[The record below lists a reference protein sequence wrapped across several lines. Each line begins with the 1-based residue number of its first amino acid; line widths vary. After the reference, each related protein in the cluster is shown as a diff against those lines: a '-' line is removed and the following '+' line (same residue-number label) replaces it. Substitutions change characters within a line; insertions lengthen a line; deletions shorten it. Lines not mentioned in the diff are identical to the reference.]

1 MEHQE
6 YQELLALYALDALD
20 APEARALETHLSACA
35 ACGADLDGL
44 RDAAALLA
52 HASTPAEP
60 AASVRERILTAAR
73 KESQISPPVAGLS
86 TNVVPFKSRAT
97 VNLWPNVLRLAAALA
112 FVALLIG
119 VIVFWRRDVRSR
131 RELAQLSHQINTQQ
145 RELNRD
151 RDVLA
156 RQREALA
163 LLNSPGVKKMEL
175 AGTQTAK
182 NARATFVFDK
192 ETGRSVLM
200 TEGLPAPPADM
211 AYEVWFIPKGHSP
224 MPGKMFTVD
233 AAGHAMISDNVPMEA
248 RDNAV
253 IAITLEP
260 KRGSAAPTGAI
271 YLSSSAS

>member
-20 APEARALETHLSACA
+20 ASEARALEAHLNTCA
-35 ACGADLDGL
+35 ACSAELAGV
-44 RDAAALLA
+44 REAAALLA

-60 AASVRERILTAAR
+60 RAEVRERILKDAR
-73 KESQISPPVAGLS
+73 NESPGPQPVAR
-86 TNVVPFKSRAT
+86 TFAKMVPLRPSAVAT
-97 VNLWPNVLRLAAALA
+97 RWPNVLRLAAALA

-131 RELAQLSHQINTQQ
+131 REMAQLSRQINTQQ
-145 RELNRD
+145 RELLRD
-151 RDVLA
+151 REVLA

-163 LLNSPGVKKMEL
+163 LLSSPGMNKMEL

-182 NARATFVFDK
+182 NARATFVFDR
-192 ETGRSVLM
+192 ETGRSVLL

-224 MPGKMFTVD
+224 MPGKMFSVD
-233 AAGHAMISDNVPMEA
+233 AAGHAMISDHVPTEA
-248 RDNAV
+248 RENTV

-260 KRGSAAPTGAI
+260 KRGSAVPTGAT
-271 YLSSSAS
+271 YLSSSSS

>member
-20 APEARALETHLSACA
+20 ASEARALEAHLNTCA
-35 ACGADLDGL
+35 ACSAELAGV
-44 RDAAALLA
+44 REAAALLA

-60 AASVRERILTAAR
+60 RAEVRERILKDAR
-73 KESQISPPVAGLS
+73 NESPGPQPVAR
-86 TNVVPFKSRAT
+86 TFAKMVPLRPSAVAT
-97 VNLWPNVLRLAAALA
+97 RWPNVLRLAAALA

-131 RELAQLSHQINTQQ
+131 REMAQLSRQINTQQ
-145 RELNRD
+145 RELLRD
-151 RDVLA
+151 REVLA

-163 LLNSPGVKKMEL
+163 LLSSPGMNKMEL

-182 NARATFVFDK
+182 NARATFVFDR
-192 ETGRSVLM
+192 ETGRSVLL

-233 AAGHAMISDNVPMEA
+233 AAGHAMISDHVPTEA
-248 RDNAV
+248 RENTV

-260 KRGSAAPTGAI
+260 KRGSAVPTGAI
-271 YLSSSAS
+271 YLSSSSS

>member
-6 YQELLALYALDALD
+6 YQELLALFALDALD

-60 AASVRERILTAAR
+60 GASVRERILTAAR
-73 KESQISPPVAGLS
+73 KESQISHPVAGLS
-86 TNVVPFKSRAT
+86 TNVMPFKSRAT

-119 VIVFWRRDVRSR
+119 LIVFWRRDVRSR

-163 LLNSPGVKKMEL
+163 LLNSPGMKKMEL

-192 ETGRSVLM
+192 ETGRSMLM

>member
-20 APEARALETHLSACA
+20 ASEARALEAHLNTCA
-35 ACGADLDGL
+35 ACSAELAGV
-44 RDAAALLA
+44 REAAALLA

-60 AASVRERILTAAR
+60 RAEVRERILKDAR
-73 KESQISPPVAGLS
+73 NESPGPQPVAR
-86 TNVVPFKSRAT
+86 TFAKMVPLRPSAVAT
-97 VNLWPNVLRLAAALA
+97 RWPNVLRLAAALA

-131 RELAQLSHQINTQQ
+131 REMAQLSRQINTQQ
-145 RELNRD
+145 RELLRD
-151 RDVLA
+151 REVLA
-156 RQREALA
+156 RQHEALA
-163 LLNSPGVKKMEL
+163 LLSSPGMNKMEL

-182 NARATFVFDK
+182 NARATFVFDR
-192 ETGRSVLM
+192 ETGRSVLL

-233 AAGHAMISDNVPMEA
+233 AAGHAMISDHVPTEA
-248 RDNAV
+248 RENTV

-260 KRGSAAPTGAI
+260 KRGSAVPTGAI
-271 YLSSSAS
+271 YLSSSSS